1 MRLVRRGAAARGVR
15 AAMAAACGPTGASGG
30 HARHD
35 SWIQVHDP
43 AFTSGTTYGIAG
55 LAAPVDGYPRWTA
68 VGNLRPAGTGSQAAV
83 WTSSDGA
90 HWGRMELDAGGAT
103 EATAA
108 AAATG
113 AGRAVVVGTA
123 IAALGDRDS
132 RIWTSTDGATWK
144 GVDLPHVPGDQSLTT
159 VAGGPLGFVAAGTD
173 NRDGRTVPA
182 VWVSGGG
189 SAWQRAQGPFDGEGA
204 VPAGGAGAPGGGAG
218 GRL

>member
-1 MRLVRRGAAARGVR
+1 MPIVRRWAAVLGVL
-15 AAMAAACGPTGASGG
+15 AAMTAACGPTAASVG

-35 SWIQVHDP
+35 SWIQIHDP

-90 HWGRMELDAGGAT
+90 RWGRMELDAGGAR

-123 IAALGDRDS
+123 ITALGDRDS

-144 GVDLPHVPGDQSLTT
+144 
-159 VAGGPLGFVAAGTD
+159 
-173 NRDGRTVPA
+173 
-182 VWVSGGG
+182 
-189 SAWQRAQGPFDGEGA
+189 
-204 VPAGGAGAPGGGAG
+204 
-218 GRL
+218 